1 MSKKAKN
8 PYPSKWVK
16 SMKNKKSPLE
26 NAFHFLSFRSR
37 SEKEM
42 RDFLKKKEVLEIDET
57 VNKLKELDFIDD
69 KKFVREFVDSR
80 SKNKPK
86 GKKALIIELARK
98 GIKVDDLDIN
108 EDELA
113 KEALEKKKNIKDKI
127 SAQRFLYSR
136 GFSWNVIERT
146 LKNWYNNDA

>member
-1 MSKKAKN
+1 
-8 PYPSKWVK
+8 
-16 SMKNKKSPLE
+16 MKNKKSPLE

-42 RDFLKKKEVLEIDET
+42 RDFLKKKEVLQIDET
-57 VNKLKELDFIDD
+57 IDKLKELDFINDR
-69 KKFVREFVDSR
+69 KFIQEFVDSR

-86 GKKALIIELARK
+86 GKKALIIELKRK
-98 GIKVDDLDIN
+98 GIDVEDLDIN

-113 KEALEKKKNIKDKI
+113 KKALEKKKPR
-127 SAQRFLYSR
+127 SFGQASRFLYSR

-146 LKNWYNNDA
+146 LKNWYNDDA

>member
-1 MSKKAKN
+1 
-8 PYPSKWVK
+8 
-16 SMKNKKSPLE
+16 MKNKKSPLE

-42 RDFLKKKEVLEIDET
+42 RDFLKKKEVLQIDET
-57 VNKLKELDFIDD
+57 IDKLKELDFINDR
-69 KKFVREFVDSR
+69 KFIQEFVDSR

-86 GKKALIIELARK
+86 GKKALIIELKRK
-98 GIKVDDLDIN
+98 GIDVEDLDIN

-113 KEALEKKKNIKDKI
+113 KKALEKKKPR
-127 SAQRFLYSR
+127 SFGQASRFLYSR

-146 LKNWYNNDA
+146 LKNWYNGEA

>member
-1 MSKKAKN
+1 
-8 PYPSKWVK
+8 
-16 SMKNKKSPLE
+16 MKNKKSPLE

-42 RDFLKKKEVLEIDET
+42 RDYLAKKEILEIDET
-57 VNKLKELDFIDD
+57 INKLKELGFIDD
-69 KKFVREFVDSR
+69 QKFIQEFIDSR

-86 GKKALIIELARK
+86 GKKALKIELARK

-113 KEALEKKKNIKDKI
+113 KEALNRKNFRDKER
-127 SAQRFLYSR
+127 AQRFLYSR
-136 GFSWNVIERT
+136 GFSWNTIERA
-146 LKNWYNNDA
+146 LKNWYNDANEG

>member
-1 MSKKAKN
+1 
-8 PYPSKWVK
+8 
-16 SMKNKKSPLE
+16 MKNKKSPLE

-42 RDFLKKKEVLEIDET
+42 RDYLARKEILEIDET
-57 VNKLKELDFIDD
+57 INKLKDLGFIDD
-69 KKFVREFVDSR
+69 KKFVSEFVDSR

-86 GKKALIIELARK
+86 GKKALKIELARK

-113 KEALEKKKNIKDKI
+113 KEALNRKNFRDKER
-127 SAQRFLYSR
+127 AQRFLYSR
-136 GFSWNVIERT
+136 GFSWNTIERA
-146 LKNWYNNDA
+146 LKNWYNDANEG

>member
-1 MSKKAKN
+1 LSKKEKSLCPN
-8 PYPSKWVK
+8 KWVK

-42 RDFLKKKEVLEIDET
+42 RDFLKKKEVLQIDET
-57 VNKLKELDFIDD
+57 IDKLKELDFINDR
-69 KKFVREFVDSR
+69 KFIQEFVDSR

-86 GKKALIIELARK
+86 GKKALIIELKRK
-98 GIKVDDLDIN
+98 GIDVEDLDIN

-113 KEALEKKKNIKDKI
+113 KKALEKKKPR
-127 SAQRFLYSR
+127 SFGQASRFLYSR

-146 LKNWYNNDA
+146 LKNWYNDDA